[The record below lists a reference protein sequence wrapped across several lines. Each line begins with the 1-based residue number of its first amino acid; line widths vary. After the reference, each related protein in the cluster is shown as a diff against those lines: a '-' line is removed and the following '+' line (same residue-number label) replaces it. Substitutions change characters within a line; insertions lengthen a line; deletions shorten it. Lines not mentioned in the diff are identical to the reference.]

1 MPDLNSEFL
10 FELRIPQKADRM
22 IDLGQTPLSRLMFSV
37 AESGSVV
44 GPKVNGSIIPLSG
57 GDWTRARSDMSLT
70 LDVRI
75 CLQTLDK
82 ANILMTYQ
90 GVMAANS
97 RDDFWYMINADKK
110 DDPKGAMQ
118 RYYYRIAAFFETG
131 DERYAWMNHI
141 LAVGCGRLAENQV
154 IYEVFQIT

>member
-1 MPDLNSEFL
+1 MPDLISEFL
-10 FELRIPQKADRM
+10 FELRIPQKKDAM
-22 IDLGQTPLSRLMFSV
+22 IDMGQTPLSELMFSV
-37 AESGSVV
+37 ADSGSFA
-44 GPKVNGSIIPLSG
+44 GPKIKGSVIPLSG

-75 CLQTLDK
+75 CLQTHDK

-97 RDDFWYMINADKK
+97 RDDFWYMVNADKK
-110 DDPKGAMQ
+110 DDPKGAME

-131 DERYAWMNHI
+131 DQRYAWMNRI
-141 LAVGCGRLAENQV
+141 LAVGSGRLADNQA